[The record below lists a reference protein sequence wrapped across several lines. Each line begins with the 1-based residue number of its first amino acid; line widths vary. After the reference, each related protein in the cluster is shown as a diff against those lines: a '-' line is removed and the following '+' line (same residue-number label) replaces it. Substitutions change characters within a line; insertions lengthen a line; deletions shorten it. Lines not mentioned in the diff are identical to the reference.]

1 LTDEHLKSSSK
12 RIGQLYP
19 ILVDY
24 YGNIIDGEH
33 RFGVDEKWRRLRLEH
48 IRTEKDLLIAR
59 IISNTVRRSVPRKEK
74 RELLERLGEL
84 YLSEGGEP
92 GNIAHKIADETGM
105 SYTWVMKYLPDRFK
119 DSVQS
124 ERRTG
129 SVTQRVTR
137 ILDELSRPPK
147 AEGAL
152 KIINYTNTDFVSL
165 ILKKG
170 FYKEFEK
177 KSLELGMP
185 TELSVLKA
193 LEDYHEKMER
203 AITIK
208 NINKPRREAKIN
220 ELEEP
225 SRRVSIKVK
234 RQLDK

>member
-1 LTDEHLKSSSK
+1 VTNEHLKSSSK

-48 IRTEKDLLIAR
+48 IRTEKGLLIAR

-84 YLSEGGEP
+84 YLSKGAEP

-105 SYTWVMKYLPDRFK
+105 SYTWVMKYLPHRFK

-124 ERRTG
+124 ERRVG

-137 ILDELSRPPK
+137 ILDDLLRPPK
-147 AEGAL
+147 VEGAL

-165 ILKKG
+165 IIKKS
-170 FYKEFEK
+170 FYKEFER

-185 TELSVLKA
+185 TELSALKA
-193 LEDYHEKMER
+193 LEDYHKKMER
-203 AITIK
+203 AIAIK
-208 NINKPRREAKIN
+208 NMNKPRREQKSMN
-220 ELEEP
+220 LRNP
-225 SRRVSIKVK
+225 
-234 RQLDK
+234 

>member
-1 LTDEHLKSSSK
+1 VTNEHLKSSSK

-84 YLSEGGEP
+84 YLSEGAEP
-92 GNIAHKIADETGM
+92 GNIAHKIADETGMRIADETGM
-105 SYTWVMKYLPDRFK
+105 SYTWVMKYLPHRFK

-137 ILDELSRPPK
+137 ILDELLRPPK
-147 AEGAL
+147 VEGAL

-170 FYKEFEK
+170 FYKEFER

-185 TELSVLKA
+185 TELSALKA
-193 LEDYHEKMER
+193 LEDYHEKMKR
-203 AITIK
+203 AIAIK
-208 NINKPRREAKIN
+208 NMNKPRRESKN
-220 ELEEP
+220 H
-225 SRRVSIKVK
+225 RT
-234 RQLDK
+234 

>member
-1 LTDEHLKSSSK
+1 VTDENLKSSSK

-74 RELLERLGEL
+74 RELLERLGKL
-84 YLSEGGEP
+84 YLSEGAEP

-105 SYTWVMKYLPDRFK
+105 SYTWVMKYLPHRFK
-119 DSVQS
+119 DSGQS

-137 ILDELSRPPK
+137 ILDAFLRPPK
-147 AEGAL
+147 VEGAL

-170 FYKEFEK
+170 FYKEFER

-185 TELSVLKA
+185 TELSALKA
-193 LEDYHEKMER
+193 LEDYQEKMKR
-203 AITIK
+203 AIAIK
-208 NINKPRREAKIN
+208 NMNKPGRESKN
-220 ELEEP
+220 H
-225 SRRVSIKVK
+225 RT
-234 RQLDK
+234 